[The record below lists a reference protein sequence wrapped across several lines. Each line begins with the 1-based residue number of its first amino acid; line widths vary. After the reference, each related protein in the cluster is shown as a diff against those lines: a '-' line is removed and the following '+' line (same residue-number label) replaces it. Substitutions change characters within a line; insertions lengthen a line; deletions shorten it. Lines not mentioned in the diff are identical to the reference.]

1 MNELLHCTPEQV
13 GIPTRAVQA
22 FLDRA
27 EQKGIELHS
36 FMLLRHGKVCA
47 QGWWKPYGPEYVH
60 PMYSFSKSLTST
72 AIGFAVQEGLLALE
86 DRLVDIFPDKL
97 PENPSENL
105 KKATIRDL
113 LVMGCG
119 HETEPRGE
127 KDWIRDFLAHPFVY
141 EPGTMF
147 QYNTE
152 GTNMLCA
159 ALYRKSGQQLTAFL
173 RERLFD
179 KIGVGEVAC
188 FADPDDGTEIGG
200 AGYRLRTED
209 MARFMQFVLQ
219 KGVWNGERLL
229 NEEWFHQ
236 ATGKQIET
244 ANDIYPGKE
253 DWAVGYGFQ
262 FWRCKPAGVFRADGL
277 WGQFGIAM
285 TEQDA
290 LLIITEATGHT
301 QDTLD
306 IVWGTLL
313 PAFQE
318 EALPEDAAAQAALEY
333 RLKNLTLAELPA
345 GKLNPWDTAKRFEKA
360 YGPAGK
366 EPACFYLDM
375 ICSFLG
381 GGDEPAA
388 LEKLSLIFEEDE
400 ATLCLTEKG
409 EEREIAIGL
418 AGDYAYS
425 SYRGEPVASMGRFR
439 SHYVFE
445 VEIRCVQTAF
455 GIRALF
461 QFGEG
466 TLTVSRCK
474 TLLGYGDEPAVPDLA
489 LREVEEED
497 E

>member
-1 MNELLHCTPEQV
+1 MNELLQITPEQA
-13 GIPTRAVQA
+13 GIPTRAIQE

-27 EQKGIELHS
+27 KQKGIELHS

-47 QGWWKPYGPEYVH
+47 QGWWKPYGPDYVH

-72 AIGFAVQEGLLALE
+72 AVGFAVQEGLMDLE
-86 DRLVDIFPDKL
+86 DRLLDIFPDKL
-97 PENPSENL
+97 PENPSENM

-113 LVMGCG
+113 LMMGCG
-119 HETEPRGE
+119 HETEPGGDSD
-127 KDWIRDFLAHPFVY
+127 DWIREFLAHPFVY

-159 ALYRKSGQQLTAFL
+159 ALYRRSGQQLTAFL

-179 KIGVGEVAC
+179 KIGVGEVTC
-188 FADPDDGTEIGG
+188 FAAPDDGTEIGG

-229 NEEWFHQ
+229 NEAWFDQ
-236 ATGKQIET
+236 ATSKQIET

-262 FWRCKPAGVFRADGL
+262 FWRCKPEGIYRADGL
-277 WGQFGIAM
+277 WGQFGVAM
-285 TEQDA
+285 PDQDA

-306 IVWGTLL
+306 IVWDVLL
-313 PAFQE
+313 PAFRR
-318 EALPEDAAAQAALEY
+318 EALPEDKEAQAALAY

-345 GKLNPWDTAKRFEKA
+345 GKLNPWNAAKRFEKI
-360 YGPAGK
+360 YGPQG
-366 EPACFYLDM
+366 EGTCCFYMDM

-381 GGDEPAA
+381 FSGKQTA
-388 LEKLSLIFEEDE
+388 LEKLSLFFEENE
-400 ATLCLTEKG
+400 AVLCLTEEG
-409 EEREIAIGL
+409 EKREIAIGL
-418 AGDYAYS
+418 DGDYAYS
-425 SYRGEPVASMGRFR
+425 TYRGEPVAAMGRFR
-439 SHYVFE
+439 SHTVFE
-445 VEIRCVQTAF
+445 AEIRCQQTAF
-455 GIRALF
+455 GLRVLF
-461 QFGEG
+461 RFGEG
-466 TLTVSRCK
+466 TLTISRCK
-474 TLLGYGDEPAVPDLA
+474 TLLGYEEEPALPDLV
-489 LREVEEED
+489 LREA
-497 E
+497 